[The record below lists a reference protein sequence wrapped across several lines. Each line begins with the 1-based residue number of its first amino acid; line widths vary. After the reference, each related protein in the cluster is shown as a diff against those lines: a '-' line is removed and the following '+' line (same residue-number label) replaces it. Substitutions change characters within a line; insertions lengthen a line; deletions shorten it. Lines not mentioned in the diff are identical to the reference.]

1 MLKETY
7 HTAISNIVKLFIL
20 IISKRK
26 RGRFWKILEHT
37 IWKTLGSDTS
47 FLPLTRWGRVTY
59 IWVIK
64 LSHHC
69 FRSRL
74 IAWPTPSHY
83 LNQCWNFLNYIL
95 GIKFQWNFAQKNTI
109 FIQENAFE
117 NVVWKMATILSR
129 PQFVEMLQAT
139 LYFVA
144 RVLECS
150 MCAIWEACVS
160 QLKVAVGI

>member
-1 MLKETY
+1 M
-7 HTAISNIVKLFIL
+7 KLFIL

-74 IAWPTPSHY
+74 VAWPVPSHY
-83 LNQCWNFLNYIL
+83 LNKCWNFVNYIL
-95 GIKFQWNFAQKNTI
+95 GIKFQWNFAQKTPQFSYKKMRLKISFGKWRPFCLGLNVLRCCKLHCTSSRV
-109 FIQENAFE
+109 FL
-117 NVVWKMATILSR
+117 NVVCVQFGRHASVNSRLPWAFNSITTIHN
-129 PQFVEMLQAT
+129 AK
-139 LYFVA
+139 Y
-144 RVLECS
+144 
-150 MCAIWEACVS
+150 
-160 QLKVAVGI
+160 